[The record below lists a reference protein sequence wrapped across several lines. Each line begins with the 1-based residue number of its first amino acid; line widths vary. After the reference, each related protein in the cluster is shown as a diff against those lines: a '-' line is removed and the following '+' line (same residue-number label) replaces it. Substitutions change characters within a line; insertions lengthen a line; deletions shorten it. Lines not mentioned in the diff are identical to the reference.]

1 MLFSPEKEIPI
12 DVKHTKKLGR
22 YSFEP
27 LSDEESES
35 NVKMPMMHHRQEVF
49 TQSTFKFWFTNKT
62 IHLYIHN
69 VDFREVE
76 D

>member
-49 TQSTFKFWFTNKT
+49 TQSTFKF
-62 IHLYIHN
+62 
-69 VDFREVE
+69 
-76 D
+76 